1 MKFKKKFIALALS
14 SLVLGGCFSNDD
26 NTSLSQGDVFLLT
39 DSNQLAS
46 INRDAPS
53 QLRTSTTLSGFMTSG
68 EVAIGMDF
76 RPFNGSLYVVTK
88 DASNV
93 GRVYTA
99 NTSTGSL
106 TFIAML
112 TADTAGD
119 PNNLAGTPT
128 QQSPQYTSL
137 NGTNFGVDFNPAA
150 DALRVVSDTGQNLRI
165 FLDDDRRGK
174 TAGLTITDGTLT
186 GLPAGFNTTGAAYTN
201 SFDGT
206 STTRLFDIDTVNDRL
221 VLQNANDGIVS
232 DVAPLGIDAT
242 AGNGFDIDPETN
254 VGYALLTVGSS
265 KGLYTIRIPDAREFA
280 GGALATSVATKLG
293 DVNISGN
300 VVGMAVELNDNPTV
314 VALTGTNTAPTLVE
328 FSPRSPSTII
338 SSTPI
343 TLAAGDQLLSIDFR
357 PATGELYG
365 LIRNGTA
372 GRLVTIDPETGVI
385 TAESSLFATGTTTP
399 VVLSTSAI
407 YNMDF
412 NPAADRLR
420 VVDNATTNLR
430 INVDTG
436 ETFTDG
442 ALNASVSTG
451 VTGTPATSPFSIA
464 QIAYTYS
471 FGAPAA
477 LRPQSIGMNADG
489 AISTELYDLDSTND
503 DLLEQESANS
513 GNLKKVGTQGLRVTD
528 GATPT
533 PTLTPLDAAGYGG
546 FDITGGDNGARLV
559 AGRTGAGV
567 YTLYDLNLS
576 TGTLTAAGSLT
587 TGSTAI
593 IGGAMGNID
602 NIRDISIRY
611 ND

>member
-14 SLVLGGCFSNDD
+14 SLVLGGCFSDD
-26 NTSLSQGDVFLLT
+26 DSTPLSQGDVFLLT
-39 DSNQLAS
+39 DGNQLAS

-53 QLRTSTTLSGFMTSG
+53 QLRTSVTLNGFMTSG

-76 RPFNGSLYVVTK
+76 RPFNGNLYVVTK
-88 DASNV
+88 DASDV

-99 NTSTGSL
+99 NTSTGAL
-106 TFIAML
+106 TFIATL
-112 TADTAGD
+112 VADPADDSPANPAYTTLLGD
-119 PNNLAGTPT
+119 
-128 QQSPQYTSL
+128 S
-137 NGTNFGVDFNPAA
+137 FGVDFNPAA
-150 DALRVVSDTGQNLRI
+150 DALRVVSDAGQNLRI
-165 FLDDDRRGK
+165 FLDNDRRPTK
-174 TAGLTITDGTLT
+174 TAGQTITDLEING
-186 GLPAGFNTTGAAYTN
+186 GPANAETTGAAYTN

-206 STTRLFDIDTVNDRL
+206 SSTRLFDIDTFNNRL
-221 VLQNANDGIVS
+221 VQQNANPGILT
-232 DVAPLGIDAT
+232 DVAPLGVDAT
-242 AGNGFDIDPETN
+242 EVNGFDIDPETN
-254 VGYALLTVGSS
+254 VGYALLTVGNS
-265 KGLYTIRIPDAREFA
+265 KGFYTVRIPDSREFA
-280 GGALATSVATKLG
+280 TTALTTSVATKLG
-293 DVNISGN
+293 DVSISGN
-300 VVGMAVELNDNPTV
+300 VIGVAVGLNDNPTV
-314 VALTGTNTAPTLVE
+314 IALTGTNTAPTLVE
-328 FSPRSPSTII
+328 FSPRSPSTVI

-343 TLAAGDQLLSIDFR
+343 TLPAGDQLLSIDFR

-372 GRLVTIDPETGVI
+372 GRLVTIDPETGDI
-385 TAESSLFATGTTTP
+385 TAESSLVSTGTTTP
-399 VVLSTSAI
+399 VVLSTSAV

-430 INVDTG
+430 INVDNG

-451 VTGTPATSPFSIA
+451 VTGTAATSPFSIA

-471 FGAPAA
+471 FSAPGT

-533 PTLTPLDAAGYGG
+533 PTLTPLDVAGYGG

-559 AGRTGAGV
+559 AGRTGATGV
-567 YTLYDLNLS
+567 YTLYNLDIS
-576 TGTLTAAGSLT
+576 TGTLSAAGSLT

-593 IGGAMGNID
+593 IGGAMGGID